1 MRMPPLSFF
10 PRMTQ
15 RLGRT
20 WLIVLCL
27 VLLATAGF
35 GATLDQSE
43 INDLF
48 SQGKEFFRQA
58 NQTRDP
64 QEAKDLYGK
73 AVLRFER
80 IIREG
85 GVQNGKLYYNIGNAY
100 FRMDDIGRAILNYR
114 HAQQFIP
121 NNLNLNQNLDYAR
134 QRRMDKIDEPQRT
147 RVLKTLFFW
156 HYDLST
162 GFRSFL
168 FAVSFVLVWVVLG
181 ARLFV
186 RKQFLNWTI
195 GISALVSALFL
206 LSLLVEMISLRSTR
220 PGVILAEEVV
230 ARKGDSQSYERSFT
244 EPLHA
249 GTEFT
254 LSEDRGDWYYI
265 QLADG
270 RRCWLPSKSVGLV
283 R

>member
-1 MRMPPLSFF
+1 MILLLR
-10 PRMTQ
+10 RA
-15 RLGRT
+15 
-20 WLIVLCL
+20 WLIALCL
-27 VLLATAGF
+27 AFFNSPGS
-35 GATLDQSE
+35 GATLNQSE

-64 QEAKDLYGK
+64 REAQDLYGK

-85 GVQNGKLYYNIGNAY
+85 DLQNGKLYYNIGNAY

-114 HAQQFIP
+114 RAQQFIP
-121 NNLNLNQNLDYAR
+121 NDLNLNQNLDYAR
-134 QRRMDKIDEPQRT
+134 QRRMDKIDVPQKT

-168 FAVSFVLVWVVLG
+168 FALSFILVWIALG
-181 ARLFV
+181 TRLFI
-186 RKQFLNWTI
+186 RKQYLHWII

-206 LSLLVEMISLRSTR
+206 ISLLVEMTSLHSTR
-220 PGVILAEEVV
+220 PGVILAKEVV
-230 ARKGDSQSYERSFT
+230 ARKGDSQTYEPSFT

-254 LSEDRGDWYYI
+254 LIEDRGDWLYI
-265 QLADG
+265 QLTDG

-283 R
+283 REG